1 MNLNH
6 FIPVLAGFFHLFL
19 GIYVFSLK
27 PRQKLQTLFLFLNLC
42 MALWLCIQGLR
53 GLFPL
58 EYRNFGLN
66 ITFLPMSVGTFIL
79 YLLCKKMENVRQK
92 IPAWI
97 LILGIVGFSYF
108 TWASFSQRMVVLEN
122 PDTFVFDFSLNYHL
136 IIYFSTFWVLL
147 SAWII
152 LKRIRLKRGDDRVRL
167 FFVLLGS
174 IVGLPITLMF
184 IYFLPFLGIYKAYL
198 SSLGL
203 SVCSVCWAV
212 AILHY
217 DAFEIKAGL
226 IQGQKTSFIN
236 RVASK
241 PFLKLLGK
249 LDPMRFVQKSSKAK
263 EEITR
268 QILIQDFHLAENT
281 GEISVDER
289 AKILS
294 RRFGKYFK

>member
-6 FIPVLAGFFHLFL
+6 FIPILTGLLHLSF
-19 GIYVFSLK
+19 GIYVFSLR
-27 PRQKLQTLFLFLNLC
+27 PRQKLQTLFLLLNLC
-42 MALWLCIQGLR
+42 IALWLCIQGLR

-58 EYRNFGLN
+58 EYRNLGLN
-66 ITFLPMSVGTFIL
+66 ITFLPMSVGTFIS
-79 YLLCKKMENVRQK
+79 YLICKKMENVGQK
-92 IPAWI
+92 IPVWI

-108 TWASFSQRMVVLEN
+108 TWACFSERMVVLEN
-122 PDTFVFDFSLNYHL
+122 PDTFTFNFSLNYHL
-136 IIYFSTFWVLL
+136 IIYFSIFWVLL
-147 SAWII
+147 SGWII
-152 LKRIRLKRGDDRVRL
+152 FKKMLLKRGNDRVRL

-217 DAFEIKAGL
+217 DAFEIKASL
-226 IQGQKTSFIN
+226 IQGQKISFIN

-241 PFLKLLGK
+241 PFLKLMRK

>member
-6 FIPVLAGFFHLFL
+6 LIPVLTGFLHLFF

-27 PRQKLQTLFLFLNLC
+27 PRQKLQTLFLFLNIC

-53 GLFPL
+53 GQFPP

-66 ITFLPMSVGTFIL
+66 ITFLPMSMATFIL
-79 YLLCKKMENVRQK
+79 YLLCKKMENGSQK
-92 IPAWI
+92 IPI
-97 LILGIVGFSYF
+97 QSLVLGIIGFSYF
-108 TWASFSQRMVVLEN
+108 TWASFSQKMVVLGDPN
-122 PDTFVFDFSLNYHL
+122 TFVFDLSLNYHL
-136 IIYFSTFWVLL
+136 IIGFSSFWVLL
-147 SAWII
+147 SFVAI
-152 LKRIRLKRGDDRVRL
+152 LKKMRLKRGNDKVRL
-167 FFVLLGS
+167 FLILLGS
-174 IVGLPITLMF
+174 LFAMPVTLTF
-184 IYFLPFLGIYKAYL
+184 IYLLPFLGVYKAYL

-203 SVCSVCWAV
+203 SIGSLCWAV

-217 DAFEIKAGL
+217 DAFEIKASL
-226 IQGQKTSFIN
+226 IQGQRISMIN
-236 RVASK
+236 RLASR
-241 PFLKLLGK
+241 PFLKLMGK

-263 EEITR
+263 EEITK
-268 QILIQDFHLAENT
+268 QILIQDFYLAENT